1 MPTLPNAISC
11 GCRGAIALAVLKML
25 EEDLNFCFVYT
36 KYQRDDAYQLNAG
49 AGGGGPAI
57 FRPFTTRM
65 KRAGMLRT
73 LEGQVWTRTTNCF
86 DRHDLPMHA
95 CAHM

>member
-1 MPTLPNAISC
+1 
-11 GCRGAIALAVLKML
+11 ML

-57 FRPFTTRM
+57 LRPFTTRM

-73 LEGQVWTRTTNCF
+73 LAGQVWTRITTCF
-86 DRHDLPMHA
+86 FCHDVLMHV
-95 CAHM
+95 CIHL